1 MSAHKKAPTSDQA
14 SGAFQN
20 LQAESNRVATFL
32 IAQMGILGHDVIREN
47 NSAFTVH
54 RWGMSRYC
62 ENFAALKKF
71 ASIVGVRDA
80 S

>member
-1 MSAHKKAPTSDQA
+1 
-14 SGAFQN
+14 
-20 LQAESNRVATFL
+20 
-32 IAQMGILGHDVIREN
+32 MGILGHDVIREN